1 MKCVHF
7 SVSCGLHFGVL
18 PTLLVLLL
26 SSCGTIEN
34 SPAESSKPAIDD
46 RSYGLRQPEAP
57 FRTVAAGDT
66 LYSIAWESG
75 RDYRTLATWNRI
87 SPPYTIK
94 IGQQIRVRP
103 PEVGSAEPENR
114 KRNSEKKTGSI
125 RQDNQQ
131 RKPVSPST
139 SGAMAK
145 AGTANNSPKSA
156 SRLGAKNKTAAR
168 NIASKKNASPM
179 DWAWPA
185 DGVLLSHAGDGKPK
199 GLDIAGKQG
208 SIVRAAASGRVVY
221 QGSGL
226 RGYGQL
232 IIIKH
237 SDEFLSAYAHNDR
250 IYVKEGDLVK
260 RGEKIA
266 DMGSSGTDRTKLHFE
281 IRHRGIPADPLVYLP
296 KR

>member
-7 SVSCGLHFGVL
+7 SVSCRLRLGVL

-26 SSCGTIEN
+26 SGCGGVETT
-34 SPAESSKPAIDD
+34 PAESSKPAIDD

-75 RDYRTLATWNRI
+75 RDYRTLAAWNRI

-103 PEVGSAEPENR
+103 PEGEGAEPENR
-114 KRNSEKKTGSI
+114 KRNSEKKTGSTRLGT
-125 RQDNQQ
+125 RQK
-131 RKPVSPST
+131 KPANPST
-139 SGAMAK
+139 SGALAK
-145 AGTANNSPKSA
+145 AGTASNSSKSA
-156 SRLGAKNKTAAR
+156 DRLGAKNEPATK
-168 NIASKKNASPM
+168 NIASKRNVSPM
-179 DWAWPA
+179 GWAWPA
-185 DGVLLSHAGDGKPK
+185 DGVLLSRAGDGKPK
-199 GLDIAGKQG
+199 GLDIAGNRG
-208 SIVRAAASGRVVY
+208 SIIRAAASGRVVY

-237 SDEFLSAYAHNDR
+237 NDEFLSAYAHNDR

-281 IRHRGIPADPLVYLP
+281 IRHRGVPADPLVYLP